1 MHIKFDIYNISKK
14 KKKKRIFERVSVF
27 VSKKFMM
34 QRFGASNDF
43 YDHVIARAEA
53 SGWVWKCAKDEGNL
67 FYLSIL
73 KQLGILNQE
82 D

>member
-1 MHIKFDIYNISKK
+1 
-14 KKKKRIFERVSVF
+14 
-27 VSKKFMM
+27 MM